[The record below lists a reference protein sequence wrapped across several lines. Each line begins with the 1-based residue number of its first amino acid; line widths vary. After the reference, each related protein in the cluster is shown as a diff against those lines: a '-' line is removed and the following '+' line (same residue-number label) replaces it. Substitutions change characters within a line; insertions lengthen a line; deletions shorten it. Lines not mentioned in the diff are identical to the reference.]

1 MEVSHGF
8 LQITSIL
15 IVLAAA
21 FGAINYLFFKLP
33 SAIGILVVSLLASL
47 GIVVIDVLLPDMGIE
62 DTVRTTVTGVDFSQA
77 LLGGMLGLLLFA
89 GALRNE
95 L

>member
-1 MEVSHGF
+1 MDF

-33 SAIGILVVSLLASL
+33 ERNWYFGGVATCLRLGSL
-47 GIVVIDVLLPDMGIE
+47 
-62 DTVRTTVTGVDFSQA
+62 
-77 LLGGMLGLLLFA
+77 
-89 GALRNE
+89 
-95 L
+95 

>member
-1 MEVSHGF
+1 MLADMGNGGVTWIF

-33 SAIGILVVSLLASL
+33 NAIGILVVSLLA
-47 GIVVIDVLLPDMGIE
+47 
-62 DTVRTTVTGVDFSQA
+62 
-77 LLGGMLGLLLFA
+77 
-89 GALRNE
+89 
-95 L
+95 

>member
-1 MEVSHGF
+1 MDF
-8 LQITSIL
+8 LHITSIL

-47 GIVVIDVLLPDMGIE
+47 GIVVADALLPDMGI
-62 DTVRTTVTGVDFSQA
+62 
-77 LLGGMLGLLLFA
+77 
-89 GALRNE
+89 
-95 L
+95 